1 MDADNKSN
9 KRRKRTMVSVG
20 TFDGLH
26 LGHMTLLCDLSN
38 QAAARGLEP
47 LVVTFDRHPLETIA
61 PDRAPG
67 LIMDP
72 RERDVVLKAL
82 VDNLVVVPFDE
93 SVRNLTVSE
102 WMRRLRDDYGAR
114 AVMMG
119 YDNSFGCD
127 GRGMSPE
134 EYRAKGAELG
144 LEVLMARELPG
155 YSSTEVRRAL
165 AAGDIEKA
173 ADVLGRAFPVKG
185 TVVRGRGLGR
195 TIGVPTAN
203 IAVSPRQLLPKPG
216 VYAATVCDDFND
228 FDECKA
234 VVNIGVCPTVTDG
247 GVTTVEAHLLGF
259 RGDLY
264 GRTLRLYFA
273 KRLRD
278 ERKFGGIDELTS
290 QIAKDIEEA
299 DAVLEEC
306 GRDDCE

>member
-1 MDADNKSN
+1 MDADNKRQ
-9 KRRKRTMVSVG
+9 KGTMVSVG
-20 TFDGLH
+20 TFDGMH
-26 LGHMTLLCDLSN
+26 LGHMTLLCDLSD

-72 RERDVVLKAL
+72 GERDVVLKAL

-114 AVMMG
+114 AIMMG

-134 EYRAKGAELG
+134 QYRARGAELG
-144 LEVLMARELPG
+144 LEVLMARELSG

-173 ADVLGRAFPVKG
+173 ADLLGRAFSVKG

-203 IAVSPRQLLPKPG
+203 IVVSPRQLLPKPG
-216 VYAATVCDDFND
+216 VYAATVCDVFND

-247 GVTTVEAHLLGF
+247 GITTVEAHLLGF
-259 RGDLY
+259 GGDLY
-264 GRTLRLYFA
+264 GRTLRLCFA

-306 GRDDCE
+306 G